1 MTPLRVAHVLRKYD
15 PAAWGGTETHVAA
28 LASRQAADGASV
40 EVHAPLGPT
49 RHDVALPKA
58 VVLRRFRAFCP
69 FIGRAD
75 RRASLVSNAGNIA
88 TIDEPVRLAC
98 DRSLDLA
105 HVHTQGRV
113 GGAVRAAMKL
123 TGRPYVVS
131 VHGPL
136 LAHPELLRLDTEQRL
151 AGLLDLGQPLGWLVG
166 SRRVLDDAAR
176 VLCFNEEELR
186 ALQTRVGER
195 ALLLDQGV
203 EVARFATASEERAR
217 VRWPELAG
225 GDPIVLLVGRL
236 SDQKNQ
242 LAAVRAISAV
252 ANARL
257 ALAGAETD
265 RGYGA
270 KIVEEARALGVADR
284 VHVLGNVDPLRDL
297 PDLLALAT
305 LVVMPS
311 KHEAFGLI
319 ALEAWA
325 SGKPALLAAHSGL
338 ARLGRAFGDVSWMVD
353 SLDPRAW
360 AAAIVA
366 ALADPDRR
374 RRAAH
379 RGQALVR
386 SRFDWG
392 IVSSSISATYQT
404 VLQEHRR
411 TQPRRG
417 GNP

>member
-1 MTPLRVAHVLRKYD
+1 MTQLRVAHVLRKYD

-28 LASRQAADGASV
+28 LASRQAEAFASV
-40 EVHAPLGPT
+40 EVHAPMGPT
-49 RHDVALPKA
+49 AQDFALPKK

-75 RRASLVSNAGNIA
+75 RRASLVANAGNLA
-88 TIDEPVRLAC
+88 TVDEPVRLAC

-136 LAHPELLRLDTEQRL
+136 LAHRELLRRDTEERL
-151 AGLLDLGQPLGWLVG
+151 AGLVDLGQPFGWLVG

-176 VLCFNEEELR
+176 VLCFNEDELR
-186 ALQTRVGER
+186 ALQGRVGGR
-195 ALLLDQGV
+195 ALLVDQGV
-203 EVARFATASEERAR
+203 EVARFATASADQARA
-217 VRWPELAG
+217 RWPELAG
-225 GDPIVLLVGRL
+225 SDPIVLLVGRL

-242 LAAVRAISAV
+242 LAAVRALSAV
-252 ANARL
+252 ARARL
-257 ALAGAETD
+257 VLAGAETD

-270 KIVEEARALGVADR
+270 KVAEEALTLGVADR
-284 VHVLGNVDPLRDL
+284 VHLLGNVDPLREL

-338 ARLGRAFGDVSWMVD
+338 ARLGRAFGDGSWMVD

-360 AAAIVA
+360 AAAIEA

-379 RGQALVR
+379 RGRELVR

-392 IVSSSISATYQT
+392 VVSTSVSATYQA
-404 VLQEHRR
+404 VLEERRR

-417 GNP
+417 GTP

>member
-1 MTPLRVAHVLRKYD
+1 MKLRVAHVLRKYD
-15 PAAWGGTETHVAA
+15 PASWGGTETHVAA
-28 LASRQAADGASV
+28 LATRQAAEGVSV
-40 EVHAPLGPT
+40 EVHAPKGPT
-49 RHDVALPKA
+49 GDDFALPA
-58 VVLRRFRAFCP
+58 SVVLRRYRAFCP

-75 RRASLVSNAGNIA
+75 RRASLVSNAGNLG
-88 TIDEPVRLAC
+88 TIDEPLRLVC
-98 DRSLDLA
+98 DRTLDLA

-113 GGAVRAAMKL
+113 GGSVRAAMRL

-136 LAHPELLRLDTEQRL
+136 LAHPELLRRDTEQRL
-151 AGLLDLGQPLGWLVG
+151 SGLVDLGQPLGWLLG
-166 SRRVLDDAAR
+166 SRRVIDDAAR

-203 EVARFATASEERAR
+203 ELARFASASEERAR
-217 VRWPELAG
+217 ARWPELSSN
-225 GDPIVLLVGRL
+225 DPIVLLVGRL

-242 LAAVRAISAV
+242 LAAVRAISSV

-257 ALAGAETD
+257 VLAGAETD

-270 KIVEEARALGVADR
+270 KIAEEARSLGLADR

-338 ARLGRAFGDVSWMVD
+338 ARLGRAFGDDSWMVG

-360 AAAIVA
+360 AAAIEA
-366 ALADPDRR
+366 ALKDPERR
-374 RRAAH
+374 RHAAH
-379 RGQALVR
+379 RGRALVQ

-392 IVSSSISATYQT
+392 VVSKSISATYQT

-411 TQPRRG
+411 TQPGRG
-417 GNP
+417 VNP